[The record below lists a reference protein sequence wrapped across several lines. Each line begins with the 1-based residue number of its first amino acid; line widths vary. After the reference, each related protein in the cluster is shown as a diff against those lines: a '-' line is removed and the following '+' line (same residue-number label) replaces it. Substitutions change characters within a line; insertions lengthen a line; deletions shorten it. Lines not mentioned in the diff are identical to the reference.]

1 MNLVDLIII
10 IILLIFIVRGFSR
23 GFLRGIAGLIGL
35 SVALILA
42 VQFMDDLSRILLRFF
57 ALSPQTAVLLT
68 AVIIFF
74 VVFLGFILAAKVI
87 RSVLS
92 MVALGWVDRIA
103 GGILGLLKGSI
114 IVSIIVLMISLFPF
128 RGQFRTELNDSLLFK
143 PAKQIAP
150 AVFDLLTKSLP
161 IAGDFYEELRQSFTN
176 ISGDINIDALKWL
189 ETLRKQSPDPNQL

>member
-74 VVFLGFILAAKVI
+74 VVFLGFILAAKLI

-92 MVALGWVDRIA
+92 MVALG
-103 GGILGLLKGSI
+103 
-114 IVSIIVLMISLFPF
+114 
-128 RGQFRTELNDSLLFK
+128 
-143 PAKQIAP
+143 
-150 AVFDLLTKSLP
+150 
-161 IAGDFYEELRQSFTN
+161 
-176 ISGDINIDALKWL
+176 
-189 ETLRKQSPDPNQL
+189 